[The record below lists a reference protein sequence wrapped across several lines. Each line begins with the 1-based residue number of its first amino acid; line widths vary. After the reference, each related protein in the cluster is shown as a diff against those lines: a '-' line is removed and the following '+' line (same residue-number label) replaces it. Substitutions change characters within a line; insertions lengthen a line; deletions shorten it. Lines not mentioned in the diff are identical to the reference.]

1 MRCKAC
7 DVLLTEYE
15 ATRKTAM
22 TGDYLDLCNNCFKYI
37 QEDVEVVDRPDL
49 RHLQDEVELDYND
62 DEQV

>member
-15 ATRKTAM
+15 ATRKTVM
-22 TGDYLDLCNNCFKYI
+22 TGEYIDLCNNCFRYI

>member
-7 DVLLTEYE
+7 DALLTEYE
-15 ATRKTAM
+15 ATRKTVM
-22 TGDYLDLCNNCFKYI
+22 TGEYIDLCNNCFKYI

-49 RHLQDEVELDYND
+49 RHLQDEVELDYHD

>member
-15 ATRKTAM
+15 ATRKTVM
-22 TGDYLDLCNNCFKYI
+22 TGEYIDLCNNCFRYI

-62 DEQV
+62 DE